1 MTSALE
7 THPELLPF
15 DRTTRSYRQRWWIL
29 GVLCLSLLVIIVDN
43 SILNVAL
50 PRLQEDLNATFSQL
64 QWMVDSYTLVFASL
78 LLTAGS
84 LGDRFGRKGAL
95 QLGMVIFGVGSVMS
109 AFATTP
115 AHLIMTRA
123 LMGVGGAFIMPSTLS
138 LITNVFPPEERG
150 RAISYWAAIAGI
162 GVALGP
168 VSGGLLLERFY
179 WGSIF
184 LVNLPIV
191 VVALVAGGFLL
202 PKSSD
207 PAHPRLDL
215 IGATLSITGLFAL
228 VYAIIDGPLNGW
240 GSGRIVGAFAAA
252 VVLLGTFAWWE
263 SPSRHPMLNIQFFKN
278 PRFSAASSGLMLIF
292 FAMFGAT
299 FLLTQYLQFVMGY
312 SPLQAG
318 TALLPWA
325 GIMLVV
331 APASARLAERYGTK
345 LVVATGLSFATLSLL
360 LMSTLPATNISY
372 VRDVLPRLVLLAFGM
387 GLTMAPSTE
396 SIMGSLPRAKAGV
409 GSAMNDTTRQ
419 VGGALGVAVVGSV
432 MTSVYGARVAAAIH
446 GAQIPVGAKLLG
458 QARQDLSTALGIATS
473 KHVAAAV
480 QSKLVAEIN
489 EAFVAG
495 MHRGVLFAAAATLL
509 GVFIVVR
516 YLPATGAEVDGIPA
530 STSPEEIEQVADAE
544 AAPAAANG
552 TASNGTS
559 GNGTADHDGSTKPA
573 LVPEP

>member
-1 MTSALE
+1 MTSTAVQ
-7 THPELLPF
+7 PALLPF
-15 DRTTRSYRQRWWIL
+15 DRSTRAYRQRWWIL

-64 QWMVDSYTLVFASL
+64 QWMVDSYTLVFACL

-95 QLGMVIFGVGSVMS
+95 QLGMVVFGAGSLMS
-109 AFATTP
+109 AFANSPTQ
-115 AHLIMTRA
+115 LIATRA
-123 LMGVGGAFIMPSTLS
+123 LMGIGGAFIMPSTLS

-191 VVALVAGGFLL
+191 VVALVAGGILL

-207 PAHPRLDL
+207 PSHPKLDL
-215 IGATLSITGLFAL
+215 VGASLSITGLLAL
-228 VYAIIDGPLNGW
+228 VYAIIDGPLQGW
-240 GSGRIVGAFAAA
+240 GSGRILSSFAIAAVLLGAFAY
-252 VVLLGTFAWWE
+252 WE
-263 SPSRHPMLNIQFFKN
+263 SHSEHPMLNLEFFKN

-299 FLLTQYLQFVMGY
+299 FLLTQYLQFVIGY
-312 SPLQAG
+312 SPLRAG

-325 GIMLVV
+325 GIMLFV
-331 APASARLAERYGTK
+331 APASARLTERIGTK
-345 LVVATGLSFATLSLL
+345 RVVGMGLTFATASLL
-360 LMSTLPATNISY
+360 FMSTLPATHIGY
-372 VRDVLPRLVLLAFGM
+372 IKDVLPRLLLLAFGM
-387 GLTMAPSTE
+387 GLTMAPATE

-432 MTSVYGARVAAAIH
+432 MTSVYGSRVAAALT
-446 GAQIPVGAKLLG
+446 GAHLPVSAKLVG
-458 QARQDLSTALGIATS
+458 QAKQDLSTAYAVATN
-473 KHVAAAV
+473 KHVPLAL
-480 QSKLVAEIN
+480 QHKLVTQIN
-489 EAFVAG
+489 DAFVAG
-495 MHRGVLFAAAATLL
+495 LHRGVLFAAAATLL
-509 GVFIVVR
+509 GVIIVVR
-516 YLPATGAEVDGIPA
+516 YLPARGTEVDNGPATTEPA
-530 STSPEEIEQVADAE
+530 SETSVPAGSVTPVEPVLIPVPDA
-544 AAPAAANG
+544 
-552 TASNGTS
+552 
-559 GNGTADHDGSTKPA
+559 
-573 LVPEP
+573 